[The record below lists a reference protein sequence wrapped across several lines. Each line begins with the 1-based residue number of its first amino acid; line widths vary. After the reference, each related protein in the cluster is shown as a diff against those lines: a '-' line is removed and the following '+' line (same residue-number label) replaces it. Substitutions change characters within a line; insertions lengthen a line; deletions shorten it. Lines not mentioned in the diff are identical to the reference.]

1 MEKKALK
8 DVEVAGK
15 QVLVRVDFNVPVDD
29 DGNVT
34 DETRIEAAL
43 PTINYLQDEGAK
55 VILMAHFGRPGGEVQ
70 EDLRLDPVA
79 KALAEQLGETV
90 TKTDDT
96 VGSEAQE
103 AVANLNEGDVLLLEN
118 TRFNAGEKSND
129 DEFAQQLAELADVY
143 VNDAFGAAHR
153 AHASTAGV
161 AKYAPEAAAGF
172 LMQNEIETMQ
182 PAVEDPEQPYVAI
195 VGGAKISDK
204 MSTVENLLG
213 KAEAIL
219 IGGGMAN
226 TFIKAQGNEVGD
238 SLVEEDQMD
247 LANKLVDKAEE
258 HGVNLVLPVDVVV
271 ADDFAEDANSKAVAV
286 DEIEAGWQAL
296 DIGPETIDKFAD
308 VLADAKT
315 VTWNGPLGVFEM
327 DKFAQGTNKVAGV
340 LGDLDATTIVG
351 GGESAAAVKKAG
363 LEDAVTHI
371 STGGGASLRVIE
383 GKPLPAFDAL
393 DNK

>member
-1 MEKKALK
+1 MEKKTLK
-8 DVEVAGK
+8 DVAVKGK
-15 QVLVRVDFNVPVDD
+15 KVLVRVDFNVPVDD

-34 DETRIEAAL
+34 DDTRIEAAL
-43 PTINYLQDEGAK
+43 PTINYLKDEGAK

-79 KALAEQLGETV
+79 KALANKLDETV

-96 VGSEAQE
+96 VGEEAKE
-103 AVANLNEGDVLLLEN
+103 AVAKLKEGDVLLLEN
-118 TRFNAGEKSND
+118 TRFNAGEKSNEED
-129 DEFAQQLAELADVY
+129 FSKQLAELCDVY

-161 AKYAPEAAAGF
+161 AQYAPEAVAGF
-172 LMQNEIETMQ
+172 LMQNEIETMK
-182 PAVEDPEQPYVAI
+182 PAVEEPEQPYVAI

-204 MSTVENLLG
+204 MSTVENLMG
-213 KAEAIL
+213 KAQAIL

-226 TFIKAQGNEVGD
+226 TFIKAQGYEVGD
-238 SLVEEDQMD
+238 SLIEEDQMD
-247 LANKLVDKAEE
+247 LANELVEKAEAK
-258 HGVNLVLPVDVVV
+258 GVDIILPVDVVV
-271 ADDFAEDANSKAVAV
+271 ADDFAEDANNKAVAI
-286 DEIEAGWQAL
+286 DEIESGWQAL
-296 DIGPETIDKFAD
+296 DIGPKTIEKFAD

-327 DKFAQGTNKVAGV
+327 DEFAKGTNKIAKV
-340 LGDLDATTIVG
+340 LGEIDAFTIVG

-393 DNK
+393 NDK

>member
-1 MEKKALK
+1 MDKKTLK
-8 DVEVAGK
+8 DVNVK
-15 QVLVRVDFNVPVDD
+15 DKNVLVRVDFNVPVDD

-34 DETRIEAAL
+34 DDTRIEAAL
-43 PTINYLQDEGAK
+43 PTIKHLKAEDAK

-79 KALAEQLGETV
+79 KELANILGEEV
-90 TKTDDT
+90 IKTDTT
-96 VGSEAQE
+96 VGDEPQE
-103 AVANLNEGDVLLLEN
+103 AIAKMEAGDVLLVEN

-129 DEFAQQLAELADVY
+129 PEFSKQLAELADVY

-161 AKYAPEAAAGF
+161 AEYAPEAVAGF
-172 LMQNEIETMQ
+172 LMQNEIETMK
-182 PAVEDPEQPYVAI
+182 PAVEKPEQPYVAI

-204 MSTVENLLG
+204 MSTVENLMG
-213 KAEAIL
+213 KAKTIL

-226 TFIKAQGNEVGD
+226 TFIKAQGHEVGD
-238 SLVEEDQMD
+238 SLLEEDQMD
-247 LANKLVDKAEE
+247 LANELVEKAKAK
-258 HGVNLVLPVDVVV
+258 GVELVLPIDVVV
-271 ADDFAEDANSKAVAV
+271 ADEFAADANNKAVDI

-296 DIGPETIDKFAD
+296 DIGPKTIEKFAD

-327 DKFAQGTNKVAGV
+327 DAFAKGTNEVAKV
-340 LGDLDATTIVG
+340 LGEIDAFTIVG

-393 DNK
+393 NDK

>member
-1 MEKKALK
+1 MEKKTLK
-8 DVEVAGK
+8 DVAVKGK
-15 QVLVRVDFNVPVDD
+15 KVLVRVDFNVPVDD

-34 DETRIEAAL
+34 DDTRIEAAL
-43 PTINYLQDEGAK
+43 PTINYLKDEGAK

-79 KALAEQLGETV
+79 KALAERLGETV

-96 VGSEAQE
+96 VGEEAKE
-103 AVANLNEGDVLLLEN
+103 AIAKLKEGNVLLLEN

-129 DEFAQQLAELADVY
+129 EEFSKQLAELCDVY

-161 AKYAPEAAAGF
+161 AQYAPEAVAGF
-172 LMQNEIETMQ
+172 LMQNEIETMK
-182 PAVEDPEQPYVAI
+182 PAVEEPAQPYVAI

-204 MSTVENLLG
+204 MSTVENLMG
-213 KAEAIL
+213 KAKTIL

-226 TFIKAQGNEVGD
+226 TFIKAQGYEVGD
-238 SLVEEDQMD
+238 SLLEEDQMD
-247 LANKLVDKAEE
+247 LANELVEKAEAK
-258 HGVNLVLPVDVVV
+258 GVDLILPIDVTV
-271 ADDFAEDANSKAVAV
+271 ADDFAADANHKAVAI
-286 DEIEAGWQAL
+286 DEIEEGWQAL
-296 DIGPETIDKFAD
+296 DIGPKTIEKFAD

-327 DKFAQGTNKVAGV
+327 DAFAKGTNEVAKV
-340 LGDLDATTIVG
+340 LGNIDATTIVG

-383 GKPLPAFDAL
+383 GKPLPAFNAL
-393 DNK
+393 NNK

>member
-1 MEKKALK
+1 MEKKTLK
-8 DVEVAGK
+8 DVTVEGK

-43 PTINYLQDEGAK
+43 PTINYLKDEGAK
-55 VILMAHFGRPGGEVQ
+55 VILMAHFGRPGGEVK

-79 KALAEQLGETV
+79 NALANQLNDTV
-90 TKTDDT
+90 IKTDDT
-96 VGSEAQE
+96 VGEEAQE
-103 AVANLNEGDVLLLEN
+103 AVSKLKKGDVLLLEN

-129 DEFAQQLAELADVY
+129 EEFSKQLAELCDVY

-161 AKYAPEAAAGF
+161 AQYAPEAVAGF
-172 LMQNEIETMQ
+172 LMQNEIETMK
-182 PAVEDPEQPYVAI
+182 PAVEKPEQPYVAI

-204 MSTVENLLG
+204 MSTVENLMS
-213 KAEAIL
+213 KAQTIL

-226 TFIKAQGNEVGD
+226 TFIKAQGYEVGD
-238 SLVEEDQMD
+238 SLLEEDQMD
-247 LANKLVDKAEE
+247 LANELVEKAEAK
-258 HGVNLVLPVDVVV
+258 GVDLILPIDVTV
-271 ADDFAEDANSKAVAV
+271 ADDFAADANHKAVAI
-286 DEIEAGWQAL
+286 DEIEEGWQAL
-296 DIGPETIDKFAD
+296 DIGPKTIEKFAD

-327 DKFAQGTNKVAGV
+327 DAFAKGTNEVAKV
-340 LGDLDATTIVG
+340 LGEIDATTIVG

-383 GKPLPAFDAL
+383 GKPLPAFNAL
-393 DNK
+393 NNK

>member
-1 MEKKALK
+1 MEKKTLK
-8 DVEVAGK
+8 DVAVKGK
-15 QVLVRVDFNVPVDD
+15 KVLVRVDFNVPVDD

-34 DETRIEAAL
+34 DDTRIEAAL
-43 PTINYLQDEGAK
+43 PTINYLKDEGAK

-79 KALAEQLGETV
+79 KALAERLGETV

-96 VGSEAQE
+96 VGEEAKE
-103 AVANLNEGDVLLLEN
+103 AVAKLKEGDVLLLEN

-129 DEFAQQLAELADVY
+129 EEFSKQLAELCDVY

-161 AKYAPEAAAGF
+161 AQYAPEAVAGF
-172 LMQNEIETMQ
+172 LMQNEIETMK
-182 PAVEDPEQPYVAI
+182 PAVEKPAQPYVAI

-204 MSTVENLLG
+204 MSTVENLMS
-213 KAEAIL
+213 KAQTIL

-226 TFIKAQGNEVGD
+226 TFIKAQGYEVGD
-238 SLVEEDQMD
+238 SLLEEDQMD
-247 LANKLVDKAEE
+247 LANELVEKAEAK
-258 HGVNLVLPVDVVV
+258 GVDLILPIDVTV
-271 ADDFAEDANSKAVAV
+271 ADDFAADANHKAVAI
-286 DEIEAGWQAL
+286 DEIEEGWQAL
-296 DIGPETIDKFAD
+296 DIGPKTIEKFAD

-327 DKFAQGTNKVAGV
+327 DAFAKGTNEVAKV
-340 LGDLDATTIVG
+340 LGDIDATTIVG

-393 DNK
+393 NDK

>member
-1 MEKKALK
+1 MEKKTLK
-8 DVEVAGK
+8 DVTVEGK

-43 PTINYLQDEGAK
+43 PTINYLKDEGAK
-55 VILMAHFGRPGGEVQ
+55 VILMAHFGRPGGEVK

-79 KALAEQLGETV
+79 NALANQLNDTV
-90 TKTDDT
+90 IKTDDT
-96 VGSEAQE
+96 VGEEAQE
-103 AVANLNEGDVLLLEN
+103 AVSKLKKGDVLLLEN

-161 AKYAPEAAAGF
+161 AKYAPEAVAGF
-172 LMQNEIETMQ
+172 LMQNEIETMK
-182 PAVEDPEQPYVAI
+182 PAVEEPAQPYVAI

-204 MSTVENLLG
+204 MSTVENLMG
-213 KAEAIL
+213 KAKAIL

-226 TFIKAQGNEVGD
+226 TFLKAQGNEVGD

-247 LANKLVDKAEE
+247 LANELVEKAEE
-258 HGVNLVLPVDVVV
+258 QGVNLVLPIDVVV
-271 ADDFAEDANSKAVAV
+271 ADDFAADANNKAVAV

-296 DIGPETIDKFAD
+296 DIGPKTIDKFGEI
-308 VLADAKT
+308 LADAKT

-327 DKFAQGTNKVAGV
+327 DAFAQGTNEVAKV